1 MTLPIILNL
10 VLIQFIIVN
19 IIDVSSL
26 IYELEKMIGK
36 YLSIKNV
43 KIPKP
48 FSCSYCMNFW
58 VSIIYLLCIGNLT
71 LPYIAV
77 VLTLSALTEIT
88 REAVNFIKDLFTT
101 IFNLLNKVIMKLQ

>member
-1 MTLPIILNL
+1 MTIPVILDL

-19 IIDVSSL
+19 IIDVSDL
-26 IYELEKMIGK
+26 IYELERMIGK

-43 KIPKP
+43 RIPKP

-77 VLTLSALTEIT
+77 VLTLSALTTVT
-88 REAVNFIKDLFTT
+88 RDVMWLISDICTT
-101 IFNLLNKVIMKLQ
+101 IITLLNKLITKLQ